1 MRLDVLSVSAVWNH
15 HLSGEASTVLPLHR
29 GCLSKHQQIV
39 HKCITTLNHPL
50 RWFSV
55 CNDIFKVPWP
65 NKKLLVSTNTILA
78 SPLGWTLTGSPLEI
92 TSVFAHSF
100 LLRPCAQSLLAIELW
115 WAWHIWKFNLF
126 LLSFQPNCSL
136 HDFINSISFL
146 SVTDYTVLNSL

>member
-1 MRLDVLSVSAVWNH
+1 MSAQNNVLSDSVMLPPSFRD
-15 HLSGEASTVLPLHR
+15 GTSTVLPLR
-29 GCLSKHQQIV
+29 WGRLSKHYRIV
-39 HKCITTLNHPL
+39 HKCITIFKLPL
-50 RWFSV
+50 RNFSV

-115 WAWHIWKFNLF
+115 WAWHIWKFNPF
-126 LLSFQPNCSL
+126 FCYLSNLIAPFMIL
-136 HDFINSISFL
+136 
-146 SVTDYTVLNSL
+146 